1 MTEPQAIER
10 SRAFLADYVE
20 SFNEGIRTGDRGAM
34 LACFSP
40 DAVLEFRGVP
50 VGPFHGRDSIA
61 AAYAELPPDDEVR
74 IIDAVVTSDH
84 ITAVYAWHRDR
95 GVAAGRMLLDTA
107 DGLITKLVVTFEPV
121 ILPPAVEAAG

>member
-1 MTEPQAIER
+1 MTDALAIER
-10 SRAFLADYVE
+10 SRAFLAEYVA

-34 LACFSP
+34 LARFSP

-50 VGPFHGRDSIA
+50 VGPFHGRESIA
-61 AAYAELPPDDEVR
+61 AAYADMPPDDEIS

-84 ITAVYAWHRDR
+84 ITAVYAWHRDV

-107 DGLITKLVVTFEPV
+107 DGLITRLVVTFEPV
-121 ILPPAVEAAG
+121 ILPPAVEAAR